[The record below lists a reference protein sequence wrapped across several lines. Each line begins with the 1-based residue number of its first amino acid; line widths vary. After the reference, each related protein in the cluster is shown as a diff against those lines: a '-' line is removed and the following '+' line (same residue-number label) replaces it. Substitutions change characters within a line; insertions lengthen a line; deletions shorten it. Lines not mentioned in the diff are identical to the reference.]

1 MPYRRSGYV
10 YQQPPSI
17 LHYVLS
23 GLGQAAESLAQA
35 YVQKKLREG
44 QLTTN
49 VLEGVLSGQT
59 DPAVFATG
67 MAQDIM
73 RSRGISEQ
81 PQIKNLTAQALEK
94 FQTPEKTMTSPSG
107 AMVNIPGAQPSAIP
121 LDLYQKYQAEREAA
135 LRRQKFYQEEL
146 PEAEAKEAMQLR
158 VRHEYEL
165 KYKETPEETIQ
176 HVAAIRDAARKQGVN
191 LENYNYNGVD
201 LYTAYEEASDALKIT
216 TDKNAKVVE
225 AQGKYNRALTDLQ
238 EKKARAV
245 ETITGYKTGKV
256 PDSNLAE
263 VMGIMGVSSEKI
275 DSFMNKPREKR
286 TPNDMKWVLFEVNKA
301 LKYGDAEIKG
311 YGRQALMKPS
321 EIEEI
326 GPISED
332 ILGDIEAPTSTPN
345 PRGQLKISGRAESGA
360 AAKAEEAKGREPSP
374 AEVEME
380 AQKILSD
387 PRKFIDPETGQLFTM
402 GRARQ
407 IARKFLLWKQRKGN
421 R

>member
-1 MPYRRSGYV
+1 MPYRSSYV

-23 GLGQAAESLAQA
+23 GLGQAAESLANA

-49 VLEGVLSGQT
+49 VLESVLSGQT
-59 DPAVFATG
+59 DPALFATG

-73 RSRGISEQ
+73 RSKGISER
-81 PQIKNLTAQALEK
+81 PEIKSLTAQALEK

-107 AMVNIPGAQPSAIP
+107 AMVNIPAAQPSAIP
-121 LDLYQKYQAEREAA
+121 LDLYQQYQQEREAA

-146 PEAEAKEAMQLR
+146 PEYTAKEATRLR
-158 VRHEYEL
+158 LTNEINKEFE
-165 KYKETPEETIQ
+165 ETPEEVIQ
-176 HVAAIRDAARKQGVN
+176 HVYGVIEAAKKQGVPIEN
-191 LENYNYNGVD
+191 LTYKGVD
-201 LYTAYEEASDALKIT
+201 VYSAVEKAKAATDQNVKAL
-216 TDKNAKVVE
+216 AG
-225 AQGKYNRALTDLQ
+225 QGKYYNGITSAQDYRTNAIKILTGL
-238 EKKARAV
+238 
-245 ETITGYKTGKV
+245 KTGAMTTDQATGELKNIDIV
-256 PDSNLAE
+256 TDALLKALNLQ
-263 VMGIMGVSSEKI
+263 
-275 DSFMNKPREKR
+275 NKAKR
-286 TPNDMKWVLFEVNKA
+286 TPEDLNAVLREMNKSIMA
-301 LKYGDAEIKG
+301 RNKENRLYAREGLI
-311 YGRQALMKPS
+311 KPS
-321 EIEEI
+321 EIEDIE
-326 GPISED
+326 PISED

-345 PRGQLKISGRAESGA
+345 PRGQLAVRARAESGA
-360 AAKAEEAKGREPSP
+360 TAKAEKEKGVEPSP

-407 IARKFLLWKQRKGN
+407 IARKYLFWKQARKGHA